1 MHEKGYADFTVDHV
15 ISKVKKLKHK
25 HKTEC
30 DKKRRSGRNRA
41 KPWKFFESLD
51 RILGTRANVQPPFLL
66 DSSSV
71 STDEQLVDIYYFFE
85 IISFWHKQKL
95 RPHFLNN
102 SFTNIL
108 DTIANKRFRYSK

>member
-1 MHEKGYADFTVDHV
+1 MHEKGYADFTVDHI

-71 STDEQLVDIYYFFE
+71 STDEQLLESDNDVEGTKWFF
-85 IISFWHKQKL
+85 KY
-95 RPHFLNN
+95 
-102 SFTNIL
+102 IL
-108 DTIANKRFRYSK
+108 YWLKKVSLTTFQGCSI